1 MAKGYKT
8 RGYGQG
14 GFQQKAVLALLEAFE
29 IRKKY
34 GQRGANL
41 SSSLVQMVSAFH
53 AAPSWCKW
61 VVQYMQHPS

>member
-53 AAPSWCKW
+53 AAPS
-61 VVQYMQHPS
+61 